1 VAATGHHQWTGAAA
15 ALTKKL
21 ILYVCVCV
29 SVCLLLPVSFIRV
42 FFNVHVWVIIFSFTF
57 TKNFRRAVILTA
69 DRPYNITLIS
79 IIILHLLPVS
89 V

>member
-21 ILYVCVCV
+21 ILCVCVC
-29 SVCLLLPVSFIRV
+29 VCLLLPVSFIRV
-42 FFNVHVWVIIFSFTF
+42 FFLNVHVWVIFSFTF

-69 DRPYNITLIS
+69 DRPYNITLIN
-79 IIILHLLPVS
+79 IILHLLPVS
-89 V
+89 VQ